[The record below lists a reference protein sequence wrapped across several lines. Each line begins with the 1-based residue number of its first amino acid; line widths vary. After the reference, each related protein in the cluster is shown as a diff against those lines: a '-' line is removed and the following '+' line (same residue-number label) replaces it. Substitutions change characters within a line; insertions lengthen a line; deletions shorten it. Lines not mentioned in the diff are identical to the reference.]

1 MKEYNFIIAGGE
13 GFYSVAY
20 SDLKRCDNVRYFEN
34 YIDGILSPLMRI
46 LVKLC
51 FNLKINRYI
60 NTPFKHIAY
69 KKIYPAQFSTD
80 RPLCFIFFGTQFAVI
95 NTDYLEYLRVQYP
108 SVKLVLYMQDIVSSL
123 PYYDI
128 LNYKKR
134 FDLILS
140 YDCNDCKKYGLEY
153 YPTPFSYIA
162 PDKFV
167 KREPIDVY
175 FCGSAKTRYPEIL
188 RVYQA
193 CKEQGLKCKFFITGV
208 PEADRIKSE
217 EIIYDRRISYIDN
230 LSYIYASKCIV
241 EIMQANAVGFTP
253 RLWEALFYNKHLL
266 TNNTNIITS
275 NYYNAD
281 QIHLIDKDKIIMNY
295 VDNIVKTDQNF
306 LLKKTPLNLI
316 KYIVPQL
323 N

>member
-60 NTPFKHIAY
+60 KTPFKHIAY

-95 NTDYLEYLRVQYP
+95 NTDYLEYLKVQYP
-108 SVKLVLYMQDIVSSL
+108 SAKFVLYMQDIVSSL

-140 YDCNDCKKYGLEY
+140 YDCNDCKKYGLQY
-153 YPTPFSYIA
+153 YSTPFSYVA
-162 PDKFV
+162 PDKFI

-217 EIIYDRRISYIDN
+217 EIIYDRRISYLDN

-266 TNNTNIITS
+266 TNNVNIITS
-275 NYYNAD
+275 NYYNAS
-281 QIHLIDKDKIIMNY
+281 QIHLIDKDKITMDY
-295 VDNIVKTDQNF
+295 VDNIVKTDKKI
-306 LLKKTPLNLI
+306 LLKKSPLNLI

>member
-95 NTDYLEYLRVQYP
+95 NTDYLEYLKVQYP
-108 SVKLVLYMQDIVSSL
+108 SAKFVLYMQDIVSSL

-266 TNNTNIITS
+266 TDNKDVL
-275 NYYNAD
+275 NYKYYCKN
-281 QIHLIDKDKIIMNY
+281 QIHLVNETHNLDSLISLNLTSNNELIEERSPIHLIEYIIDK
-295 VDNIVKTDQNF
+295 
-306 LLKKTPLNLI
+306 LN
-316 KYIVPQL
+316 
-323 N
+323 

>member
-60 NTPFKHIAY
+60 KTPFKHIAY

-95 NTDYLEYLRVQYP
+95 NTDYLEYLRVQHP
-108 SVKLVLYMQDIVSSL
+108 SAKLVLYMQDIVSSL